1 VRRFQN
7 LALGSVPRLR
17 AFCWVAALVV
27 LTAGCADQSIGT
39 AIPTFLGGPRPIT
52 TPQPAPPPVVATPA
66 PEPVGPPVEAAPQ
79 EPVVAQPIE
88 PVPESPSLT
97 PPAAGLAL
105 RAPGEGGPVR
115 AAILLPLSGPNAA
128 LGQALLRAA
137 QMALFEVGDEH
148 FVLLPRDTEGQPEGA
163 VHAAEQALADGAEL
177 VLGPVFSAEVQAAA
191 QVTRSRNVPMIAF
204 STDREAAGNGV
215 FLMGFMPDQQVLRVM
230 TYAARQGTQRFA
242 ALIPDTP
249 YGMAVANAMR
259 RGSRELGV
267 EFSQQESYAGN
278 VTDFTDP
285 VRRVANHERRRAQ
298 LAQQRRELEAQKD
311 EVAQQALE
319 RLKGQETAGELGYDA
334 LLIAE
339 GGDRLRSIGAL
350 LPFYDI
356 DPRNVR
362 FLGTG
367 LWDDPNV
374 GREQALVGSWFA
386 GPSPADFETFRNRY
400 RQMFGA
406 ADVLPRIASL
416 AYDATALAAVLA
428 RGDVRANYSQETLT
442 NPSGFAGVDG
452 IFRFGADGIAER
464 GLAII
469 EVQRNGLRVVS
480 PPPPSF
486 EALTN

>member
-1 VRRFQN
+1 MRRFQN
-7 LALGSVPRLR
+7 LAWGSVPRLR

-27 LTAGCADQSIGT
+27 LTAGCADQRIGT
-39 AIPTFLGGPRPIT
+39 ALPTFLGGPRPIT

-66 PEPVGPPVEAAPQ
+66 PQPVGPPVQAAPQ
-79 EPVVAQPIE
+79 EAVVARPIE
-88 PVPESPSLT
+88 PVPEAPVLT
-97 PPAAGLAL
+97 PPPTGLAL
-105 RAPGEGGPVR
+105 RAPGDGGPVR

-177 VLGPVFSAEVQAAA
+177 ILGPVFSAEVQAAA

-215 FLMGFMPDQQVLRVM
+215 FLMGFMPDQQVIRVM
-230 TYAARQGTQRFA
+230 TYAARQGMQRFA

-249 YGMAVANAMR
+249 YGLAVAAAIR
-259 RGSRELGV
+259 RGTRELGV
-267 EFSQQESYAGN
+267 SFDHHESYAGN
-278 VTDFTDP
+278 ITDFTDP
-285 VRRVANHERRRAQ
+285 VRRIASFERRKSQ

-311 EVAQQALE
+311 EVAQQALD
-319 RLKGQETAGELGYDA
+319 RLKGQETAGDLGYDA
-334 LLIAE
+334 LMIAE
-339 GGDRLRSIGAL
+339 GGDRLRNIGAL

-356 DPRNVR
+356 DPRSVR

-374 GREQALVGSWFA
+374 GREQALVGGWFA
-386 GPSPADFETFRNRY
+386 GPSPGDFEAFRNRY
-400 RQMFGA
+400 RQQFGT
-406 ADVLPRIASL
+406 ADVLPRIGTL

-428 RGDVRANYSQETLT
+428 RSEVRANYSEETLT

-464 GLAII
+464 GLAVI
-469 EVQRNGLRVVS
+469 EVQRNGLRVIS
-480 PPPPSF
+480 PSPASF